1 MLTEFLG
8 QSEPR
13 STEENLFLPDSCILW
28 PEILYY
34 FLHFAQGKTKA
45 GEASDWPNGRTK
57 PDSHSQASVLNL
69 LPYLCAFPT
78 TYYITLHADLK
89 KFETWGLI

>member
-45 GEASDWPNGRTK
+45 GEASD
-57 PDSHSQASVLNL
+57 
-69 LPYLCAFPT
+69 
-78 TYYITLHADLK
+78 
-89 KFETWGLI
+89 